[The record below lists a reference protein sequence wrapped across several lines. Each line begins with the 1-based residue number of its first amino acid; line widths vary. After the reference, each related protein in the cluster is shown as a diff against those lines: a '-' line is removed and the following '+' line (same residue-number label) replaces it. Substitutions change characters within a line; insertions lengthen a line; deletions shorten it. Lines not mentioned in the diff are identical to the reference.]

1 MQFAIFIVKC
11 RYGGKQNE
19 QTDII
24 YHRGVRDMMDQGAVQ
39 VFKDEYRKALA
50 AHGHS
55 YAPQNPSADTV
66 AFGVAIAR
74 LTAELVVEKLKE
86 KKGA

>member
-1 MQFAIFIVKC
+1 MVKC
-11 RYGGKQNE
+11 RYGGRQNE

-24 YHRGVRDMMDQGAVQ
+24 YHRGVRDMMDQGAVK
-39 VFKDEYRKALA
+39 VFEDEYRRALA

-55 YAPQNPSADTV
+55 APQKPSADMV

-74 LTAELVVEKLKE
+74 LTAELVAEKLKE